1 MNDFKLVA
9 PKKWST
15 NGRSGIKLFSCPVLQ
30 VSASMQTGYADE
42 QATGT
47 ALLLTNEDRMLKRKD
62 FSGPILLVVERLI
75 EDWAAEETKKVLDI
89 LAAVGYK

>member
-1 MNDFKLVA
+1 
-9 PKKWST
+9 
-15 NGRSGIKLFSCPVLQ
+15 
-30 VSASMQTGYADE
+30 
-42 QATGT
+42 
-47 ALLLTNEDRMLKRKD
+47 MLKRND